1 MPSRCLMILLASLV
15 FSVPAQARFVQADP
29 VGVEAGPHLYAY
41 AGNDP
46 LNYVDPFGL
55 QYIPPDSMVH
65 ILNAHGIDTPRTRP
79 GNSVFNQ
86 EYSNP
91 TELQQLSN
99 RAFAS
104 PLAPPMVAPYGQ
116 GSVMVLQAQELLLNQ
131 TTGQTIPYMI
141 GIDANGRPTNQ
152 VQIYYDKATGD
163 VRTMFPIPIVGD
175 QGPQGSNSSPGP
187 SLIPANGFVPSGNPT
202 GSDQN
207 SFAPTAAG
215 TVPANP
221 SSSLK

>member
-1 MPSRCLMILLASLV
+1 MPSRVVVILLALV
-15 FSVPAQARFVQADP
+15 FAAPAEARFLQADP
-29 VGVEAGPHLYAY
+29 AGVEGGTNLYAY
-41 AGNDP
+41 VANDP

-55 QYIPPDSMVH
+55 QYISPDRMVH

-91 TELQQLSN
+91 TELQRLSN
-99 RAFAS
+99 DVFAS
-104 PLAPPMVAPYGQ
+104 PLAPPAVAPFGQ
-116 GSVMVLQAQELLLNQ
+116 GSVMVLQGQVLLLNQ
-131 TTGQTIPYMI
+131 NTGQTIPYMI
-141 GIDANGRPTNQ
+141 GTDANRVPTNQ
-152 VQIYYDKATGD
+152 VQIYYDRATGS
-163 VRTMFPIPIVGD
+163 VQTMFPVPISGD

-187 SLIPANGFVPSGNPT
+187 GLLPASASAPTGNLA

-207 SFAPTAAG
+207 SFAPTAPG
-215 TVPANP
+215 TGSPSP